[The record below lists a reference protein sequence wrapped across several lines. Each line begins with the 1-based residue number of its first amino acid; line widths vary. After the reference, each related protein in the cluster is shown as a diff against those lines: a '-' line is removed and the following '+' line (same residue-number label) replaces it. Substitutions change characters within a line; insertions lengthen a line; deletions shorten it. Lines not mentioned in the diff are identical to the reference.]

1 MKLENVQKIEAPVD
15 TVWALTEDVERWPAI
30 TPTMTTVERLDDGP
44 LAVGSQARIKQP
56 GQGTRVWTVTRL
68 EPGRLFAWSTKAL
81 GTQMEGSHHL
91 EADGG
96 GCVNRLGLE
105 ITGGTAGV
113 VGRLLGRTLLKAIT
127 TENEGCKKV
136 AEAKAADAAG

>member
-15 TVWALTEDVERWPAI
+15 VVWALTEDVERWPAV

-91 EADGG
+91 EADGR
-96 GCVNRLGLE
+96 GCVNRLELE
-105 ITGGTAGV
+105 MTGATAGV

-127 TENEGCKKV
+127 TENEGFKRV
-136 AEAKAADAAG
+136 AEAKVADTAG